1 METFGSALH
10 RQYGRRV
17 ASRIVTAY
25 LCFLS
30 ICMGITV
37 VCWIAAKSENDSIAQ
52 SQSQEEQDIT
62 IQKLQ
67 DKVIQH
73 DLQLAANDAT
83 ISKLWEKLTAVEMS
97 LTELKTR
104 FDGMMTVAWGF
115 IIPLALIALKEVL
128 QAVVFLRDRKDPE
141 SRTYRKDMFG

>member
-1 METFGSALH
+1 
-10 RQYGRRV
+10 
-17 ASRIVTAY
+17 
-25 LCFLS
+25 
-30 ICMGITV
+30 MGITV
-37 VCWIAAKSENDSIAQ
+37 VCWIAAKSENDSMAQ
-52 SQSQEEQDIT
+52 SHSQAEQDIT

-104 FDGMMTVAWGF
+104 FDGMMTIAWGF

-141 SRTYRKDMFG
+141 SRIYRKDMFG